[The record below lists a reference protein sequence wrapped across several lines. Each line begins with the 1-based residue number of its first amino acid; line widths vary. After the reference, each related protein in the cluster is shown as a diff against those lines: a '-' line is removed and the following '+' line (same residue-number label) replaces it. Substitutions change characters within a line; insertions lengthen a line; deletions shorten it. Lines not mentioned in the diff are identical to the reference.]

1 MLNPGTIL
9 DERYEIIDIVG
20 TGGMSTVYRAKDHRL
35 KRFVAVK
42 VLKRE
47 YSNDMNFVTK
57 FRAEAQSTA
66 GLTHP
71 NIVSV
76 YDVCEDAGRYFIV
89 MELVEGIT
97 LKEYINLNGRLSM
110 DQAIDFSLQIASG
123 LEAAHEHHVIHR
135 DIKPQNIIVSKNG
148 NLKVTDFG
156 IAKAAT
162 SNTMSTAGMGSVHYI
177 SPEQARGG
185 YSDERSDIY
194 SLGITMYEMVTGR
207 VPFEGESNVAIALM
221 HIQNEIT
228 PPRELYPDIYSSLE
242 KVILK
247 ATQKK
252 PERRYLTAA
261 ALIADINRVK
271 ANPNIDIVVAP
282 AGTPSGPTQRFTDQD
297 LQKIKNGSS
306 VKSAETGSEAK
317 TGKSSEVTPDRTKI
331 DEMLREAEKDD
342 FEEEEVIE
350 EPVKKPAAKK
360 PPKKV
365 DYDDYDEEDDEDD
378 DDDDEEEVVYVPRR
392 KKVREIADDYE
403 DDEDGVDPKL
413 EKAVIFGGIAAAVI
427 LAIVIL
433 AVIGNIMGWFRFGS
447 NSENKTTTEVAVSTQ
462 GDSSKTDIAEATS
475 TEAVKKISMI
485 DVVGLSKN
493 AAETQLKRS
502 GFTNYIFEEEN
513 DSTVKK
519 GYVIG
524 QSVDKNE
531 KIAADTPITIIISLG
546 AEDVEVP
553 DVLKYTDEQAQ
564 TILEEAGFKVSH
576 AFEYSETVEKD
587 GIVRTEPAA
596 GVKAPAGSK
605 VILVV
610 SNGSEVV
617 MVPVPKITG
626 ISESAARSSLE
637 ALGLNV
643 GDVSYEYS
651 SDVEEGLVMNQSI
664 ARDTEV
670 EKGSTVNFT
679 VSKGEEKNSYLCKV
693 SGSVSYSGD
702 AEYLAA
708 GHSVSITV
716 SLSDEAGETTTITT
730 ASGSISADAS
740 SVDVS
745 GAVGGLKYSSGTVF
759 CTIVDETGADV
770 TGQFTS
776 NLQSS
781 FVIE

>member
-47 YSNDMNFVTK
+47 YSNDVNFVTK

-76 YDVCEDAGRYFIV
+76 YDVCEDNGRYFIV

-135 DIKPQNIIVSKNG
+135 DIKPQNIIVSKTG

-282 AGTPSGPTQRFTDQD
+282 AGTPNGPTQKFTDQD
-297 LQKIKNGSS
+297 MKKIKDGSS
-306 VKSAETGSEAK
+306 VKTGEAEEPKK
-317 TGKSSEVTPDRTKI
+317 TVKSSEVTPNRAKI
-331 DEMLREAEKDD
+331 EEMLREAEEDE
-342 FEEEEVIE
+342 FEEEEPIE
-350 EPVKKPAAKK
+350 VPVKKPTPKK
-360 PPKKV
+360 PAKRV
-365 DYDDYDEEDDEDD
+365 EYEYDDEEDDEDD
-378 DDDDEEEVVYVPRR
+378 EDEEEVVYVPRR
-392 KKVREIADDYE
+392 KEKKKTSSSDID
-403 DDEDGVDPKL
+403 DDEEGIDPKL
-413 EKAVIFGGIAAAVI
+413 EKAVIFGGIAAAII
-427 LAIVIL
+427 LAIVVL
-433 AVIGNIMGWFRFGS
+433 CVIGNIMGWFRFGS
-447 NSENKTTTEVAVSTQ
+447 GMNLTTEAASTTQSVSSDTTAVA
-462 GDSSKTDIAEATS
+462 AETT
-475 TEAVKKISMI
+475 TEAVKKIKMI

-493 AAETQLKRS
+493 AAETQLKKS
-502 GFTNYIFEEEN
+502 GFTNVIFEEEN
-513 DSTVKK
+513 DTSVKK
-519 GYVIG
+519 GYVVS
-524 QSVDKNE
+524 QSVNKDE
-531 KIAADTPITIIISLG
+531 KVPADTMIKIIVSLG
-546 AEDVEVP
+546 AEEVEVP

-564 TILEEAGFKVSH
+564 TILTEAGFKVSH
-576 AFEYSETVEKD
+576 SFEYSETVEKD
-587 GIVRTEPAA
+587 GVIRTEPAA

-605 VILVV
+605 VILVI

-617 MVPVPKITG
+617 KVKVPKITG

-637 ALGLNV
+637 AVGLNV

-651 SDVEEGLVMNQSI
+651 SDVEEGLVMNQSL
-664 ARDTEV
+664 AKDTEV
-670 EKGSTVNFT
+670 EKGATVDFT

-693 SGSVSYSGD
+693 SGTVSYSGD

-708 GHSVSITV
+708 GHTVTITV
-716 SLSDEAGETTTITT
+716 SLSDESGETTTIMST
-730 ASGSISADAS
+730 SGSVSAEAS
-740 SVDVS
+740 SIDVS
-745 GAVGGLKYSSGTVF
+745 GSTGGLAYSSGTVF
-759 CTIVDETGADV
+759 CTVVDETGADV
-770 TGQFTS
+770 TAAFTS
-776 NLQSS
+776 NIQSS